1 MGVKG
6 WDGHLACEV
15 FLYVDNG
22 QATGL
27 GWEGA
32 MDGFRRLPIRWWR
45 QNVLRTYP
53 GVDRAAIL
61 GVALLPR
68 AKRCIAFVSKNANH
82 PPHY

>member
-1 MGVKG
+1 MKIW

-15 FLYVDNG
+15 ILYVDDG

-32 MDGFRRLPIRWWR
+32 MDGFWRLAIRWWR
-45 QNVLRTYP
+45 RNVLQTYQVWIGRQLP
-53 GVDRAAIL
+53 
-61 GVALLPR
+61 GVALLPK
-68 AKRCIAFVSKNANH
+68 AKRCIAFGSKNAGH